1 MTDAYRRSYVIKDGW
16 DLDDPVKGIS
26 PFLDSTETF
35 GPNPYGV
42 DMPGPFSDEFAH
54 ISPWIDYANDREKR
68 YQATTGSIQ
77 EVIVVDGTFDNNSIQ
92 TFDKMSPHGFIFV
105 NNPIGIDSIAYGGLK
120 K

>member
-1 MTDAYRRSYVIKDGW
+1 
-16 DLDDPVKGIS
+16 VKGIS

-35 GPNPYGV
+35 GPSPYGV